1 MKKNV
6 IDTKLMLT
14 LNKYCIII
22 IILKH
27 NNKYATTTTA
37 KNYLCNI

>member
-6 IDTKLMLT
+6 IDTKLMLPH
-14 LNKYCIII
+14 NKYCIII
-22 IILKH
+22 ILKH
-27 NNKYATTTTA
+27 NKHATTTTD

>member
-22 IILKH
+22 ILKH
-27 NNKYATTTTA
+27 NKHATTTTD

>member
-22 IILKH
+22 ILKC
-27 NNKYATTTTA
+27 NNKHATTTTA

>member
-22 IILKH
+22 ILKR
-27 NNKYATTTTA
+27 NNKHATTTTTA

>member
-6 IDTKLMLT
+6 IDTKLMLPH
-14 LNKYCIII
+14 NKYCIII

-27 NNKYATTTTA
+27 NKHATTTTD